1 MRKPLQMP
9 ALIVSGIF
17 ALSSTTARAST
28 VITQWNF
35 NSTPPDATT
44 TTGSAAPV
52 MGSGTIVGQGG
63 VNQAFA
69 DGTGSSDPITN
80 DDTGYNLSGGFPAQ
94 GTGNK
99 SGGIAFMVSTAGYDS
114 ITFSFDQRNSNTASR
129 YWALQY
135 TLDGGAGWSDFTV
148 SGANTSSGLFEF
160 TAGLSWYNGLT
171 VDLSGISGASDNPDF
186 GIRLLA
192 AFDPASGTSYTATD
206 GASSYG
212 TTGTARFDMVTLSG
226 NAIPEPSRALL
237 LALGTIAA
245 ALRRGRRRIC
255 GLS

>member
-9 ALIVSGIF
+9 TLIISGIF
-17 ALSSTTARAST
+17 TLSSMSGQAST

-44 TTGSAAPV
+44 TTGSASPV
-52 MGSGTIVGQGG
+52 IGIGTIAGQGSI
-63 VNQAFA
+63 NQAFA
-69 DGTGSSDPITN
+69 DGTGSSDPVTS
-80 DDTGYNLSGGFPAQ
+80 DDTGYNLSGGFPTQ

-99 SGGIAFMVSTAGYDS
+99 SAGIAFMVSTSGYDS

-135 TLDGGAGWSDFTV
+135 TLNGGGGWSDFAV
-148 SGANTSSGLFEF
+148 SGANTNSGLFEF
-160 TAGLSWYNGLT
+160 AAGSTWFNGLT
-171 VDLSGISGASDNPDF
+171 VDLSGIPGASDNPDF
-186 GIRLLA
+186 GVRLLA

-206 GASSYG
+206 GASNYG
-212 TTGTARFDMVTLSG
+212 TTGTARFDMVTVSG

-237 LALGTIAA
+237 LIVATVAA
-245 ALRRGRRRIC
+245 ATRRKPWR
-255 GLS
+255 L